1 MLIDRVRTTENIR
14 PAVMVGVSYSP
25 DTPRTYPCGPSSFI
39 GFKKT
44 IVDKVS
50 SRVVSRV
57 KVRGVY
63 KKSDGK
69 RIFTIADQKPVR
81 IQSYKGY
88 APSVTLDTRGT
99 LPGGYTNYKLV
110 GPVANCL
117 MGSGSMPNTLYGG
130 KYWMDLSRSP
140 IADSLYVS
148 WCLQKAYNERATPDG
163 ELSVALAELPQLI
176 GLLTSPFKAISV
188 ATKKIRALWCGDAW
202 VFNPQKGLVSLRT
215 KRRYPGRKVSRK
227 FLDEAANRWLELQFG
242 LLPTIGDAETV
253 IDAINEKLDVIRE
266 VMYGKSKYTAYK
278 KEIVYRGLTAGL
290 GPMWTVHGKA
300 KYTGKI
306 QYTSKCYFK
315 YKGVPDYIQRL
326 GFRPEDLWNVLWE
339 LTPWS
344 FVVDWLFDIGG
355 LLHSLAYDHL
365 LVNVGNYVSVKYD
378 QKLLVETDRVM
389 AWQYQSKCPTSR
401 LYLHQEELLRQVN
414 LDVPLLPQFNVKWF
428 NITRSFNA
436 LSLLWQQLPR

>member
-25 DTPRTYPCGPSSFI
+25 NLPRSYKCGPISYI

-50 SRVVSRV
+50 SRVGNRF

-63 KKSDGK
+63 KLADGK
-69 RIFTIADQKPVR
+69 RIHTIIDLKPVR
-81 IQSYKGY
+81 IQSFKGY

-99 LPGGYTNYKLV
+99 LPKGYTNYLLE
-110 GPVANCL
+110 GPLANCL
-117 MGSGSMPNTLYGG
+117 MASEPLSHTLYGG
-130 KYWMDLSRSP
+130 KFWMDLTRSP
-140 IADSLYVS
+140 AVDSQYVS

-176 GLLTSPFKAISV
+176 GLLTSPFKAIST
-188 ATKKIRALWCGDAW
+188 AAKKMRALWCGDAW
-202 VFNPQKGLVSLRT
+202 ILNPHKGLISLRT
-215 KRRYPGRKVSRK
+215 KRRYPGREVSRK

-242 LLPTIGDAETV
+242 LLPTIGDANTV
-253 IDAINEKLDVIRE
+253 IDAINEKLEVIRE
-266 VMYGKSKYTAYK
+266 IMYGKSKYTAYK
-278 KEIVYRGLTAGL
+278 NERVHRGLQAGL

-306 QYTSKCYFK
+306 QYTSKCYYK
-315 YKGVPDYIQRL
+315 YKEVPDYIKRL

-365 LVNVGNYVSVKYD
+365 LVSVGNYVSVKYD
-378 QKLLVETDRVM
+378 QRLLVETDRVM

-414 LDVPLLPQFNVKWF
+414 LDVPPMPQFNVKWF

>member
-14 PAVMVGVSYSP
+14 PAVMAGVSYSP
-25 DTPRTYPCGPSSFI
+25 DIPRTYTCGPTSYI

-81 IQSYKGY
+81 IQSFKGY

-99 LPGGYTNYKLV
+99 LPRGYTNYKLV

-117 MGSGSMPNTLYGG
+117 MGSGSTSYTLYGG
-130 KYWMDLSRSP
+130 KHWMDLSRSP
-140 IADSLYVS
+140 VVDSQYVS

-188 ATKKIRALWCGDAW
+188 ATKKMRALWCGDAW

-227 FLDEAANRWLELQFG
+227 FLDESANRWLELQFG

-266 VMYGKSKYTAYK
+266 IMYGKSKYTAYK
-278 KEIVYRGLTAGL
+278 KEIVYRGLSAGL
-290 GPMWTVHGKA
+290 GPMWTAYGKA